1 MAARLELVVNRDMWK
16 GVAFPISRGLLS
28 RRDSANKEKS
38 DRRSLVC
45 ASCSTGAQQPGSIM
59 LIHSLNILR

>member
-1 MAARLELVVNRDMWK
+1 MAARLELVVNRNMWK

-28 RRDSANKEKS
+28 RRDSANKEKG

-45 ASCSTGAQQPGSIM
+45 ASSGTVAQQLGSIM
-59 LIHSLNILR
+59 LIHSLSILR